1 MTDTPTKTDAQIEAP
16 ADDQHRDTDD
26 ASAVPESDGGL
37 DPRSE
42 TIRRYLVWGG
52 LAVCSVVA
60 VVALIRFY
68 GSVTDAIDLWID
80 PKYQPLTHAA
90 FNLTVL
96 LTSLIGVSAL
106 VRELSGRE

>member
-1 MTDTPTKTDAQIEAP
+1 MTDTSTKTDAKLEAP
-16 ADDQHRDTDD
+16 PDDQHRDTDD
-26 ASAVPESDGGL
+26 APTVSESDDGF
-37 DPRSE
+37 DPRSD
-42 TIRRYLVWGG
+42 TIRRYLAWGG

-68 GSVTDAIDLWID
+68 GGVTDTIDLWID

-96 LTSLIGVSAL
+96 LTSLVGVSLL